1 MKRLLIVLALFV
13 AIFGPIAAWKAF
25 SFHMMNKMLSQPQPP
40 AVIAATEVREETWQ
54 PALEAVGSLVAENG
68 ITVTTEMAGKVA
80 EIRSPSGSLV
90 AKGDVLLTLDD
101 SVERAALAALRADA
115 RLARV
120 KFDRAADLLPKRAI
134 SQAEYDERQ
143 AAWESAEALAEA
155 EAARIK
161 RMTIR
166 APFSGQLGIV
176 EVSLGEYLQPGDP
189 IVSLQALD
197 PIFVDYTL
205 PERYFPRLAVG
216 QTVNLSVDALPDE
229 TFTGQVSALESG
241 IDAGTRTIKVRATL
255 ANPEGRLRPGM
266 FAEVQTVEGREE
278 RVLTVPRT
286 AVSFNTYGDFIFV
299 IEAGEGEGALVA
311 RRRQVTT
318 GESREGHVVI
328 TRGVEAGERVVRAGL
343 VKLRD
348 GQAVTIDNS
357 VELDDAGITQ
367 E

>member
-1 MKRLLIVLALFV
+1 MKRLLIVLALLV

-25 SFHMMNKMLSQPQPP
+25 SFHMMNKMFSQPQPP
-40 AVIAATEVREETWQ
+40 AVVAATEVREEIWQ
-54 PALEAVGSLVAENG
+54 PALKAVGSLVAENG

-90 AKGDVLLTLDD
+90 KKGDVLLTLDD

-229 TFTGQVSALESG
+229 TFTGQVSALEPG

-266 FAEVQTVEGREE
+266 FAEVRTLEDRED

-286 AVSFNTYGDFIFV
+286 AVSFNTYGDFMFV
-299 IEAGEGEGALVA
+299 IEDGEDGQLVA
-311 RRRQVTT
+311 RRRQVVS
-318 GESREGHVVI
+318 GESREGRVVI
-328 TRGVEAGERVVRAGL
+328 TRGVEAGERVVRAGII
-343 VKLRD
+343 KLRD
-348 GQAVTIDNS
+348 GQAVSIDNS
-357 VELDDAGITQ
+357 VELDDAGITT